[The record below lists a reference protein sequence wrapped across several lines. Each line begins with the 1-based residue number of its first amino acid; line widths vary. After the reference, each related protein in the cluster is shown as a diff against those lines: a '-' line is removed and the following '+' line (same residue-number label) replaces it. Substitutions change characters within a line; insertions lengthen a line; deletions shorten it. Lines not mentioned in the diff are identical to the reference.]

1 MGLGGAI
8 MIGSVEGILYAKYAY
23 VATSEKKKTLNGKKR
38 VSKKI
43 ATL

>member
-1 MGLGGAI
+1 

-23 VATSEKKKTLNGKKR
+23 VATSENKKKKLG
-38 VSKKI
+38 KKI